1 MAHAFIMVSAGAGAA
16 ADVCEQIA
24 GMDGVRD
31 ANVVAGRY
39 DVIVEVGGD
48 EVGGILQTVSKDVG
62 AVAGVTD
69 TKTYISLAAA

>member
-16 ADVCEQIA
+16 ADVCEEIA
-24 GMDGVRD
+24 GMDGVQN

-48 EVGGILQTVSKDVG
+48 EVGSILQTVSKDVG
-62 AVAGVTD
+62 TVTGVTD